1 MVILQAFECLV
12 YYCFY
17 MLSKSQISFIK
28 SLHQKK
34 YRKETG
40 FFIIEGIKSIVEFLN
55 SDYQLHSIY
64 YTAQNFPALPKVK
77 TNINLFEVT
86 ETELQ
91 KISTLQ
97 TPQGILAL
105 VHIPPKQVVN
115 FNALKNSFSLV
126 LDDVQDPGN
135 FGTIIRTADWFGI
148 KNVICSE
155 NTVEAYNPKTVQST
169 MGSLCRVNVV
179 YTPLL
184 PFLAAAN
191 LPIFGALL
199 NGDNM
204 YQTKWG
210 NEGLIL
216 LGNEGHGI
224 SDLLLEKINIPVTI
238 PRFGEAESLNVA
250 VSAAIFCSEISRNQ

>member
-1 MVILQAFECLV
+1 
-12 YYCFY
+12 

-34 YRKETG
+34 YRKENG
-40 FFIIEGIKSIVEFLN
+40 IFIIEGIKSIVEFLN

-64 YTAQNFPALPKVK
+64 YTSKISATLPKV
-77 TNINLFEVT
+77 TANINLFEVT

-97 TPQGILAL
+97 TPQSILAL
-105 VHIPPKQVVN
+105 VHIPVQKEID
-115 FNALKNSFSLV
+115 LNSLNNQFSLV

-148 KNVICSE
+148 KNIICSE

-169 MGSLCRVNVV
+169 MGSLCRVNIR
-179 YTPLL
+179 YTLL
-184 PFLAAAN
+184 NGFLSKTK
-191 LPIFGALL
+191 LPIYGALL
-199 NGDNM
+199 NGSNI
-204 YQTKWG
+204 YKTQWA

-224 SDLLLEKINIPVTI
+224 SKELIEKINFPVTI

-250 VSAAIFCSEISRNQ
+250 VSAAIFCSEIKRA

>member
-1 MVILQAFECLV
+1 
-12 YYCFY
+12 
-17 MLSKSQISFIK
+17 MLSKSQISYIK

-34 YRKETG
+34 YRKESG
-40 FFIIEGIKSIVEFLN
+40 IFIIEGIKSIEEFIK
-55 SDYQLHSIY
+55 SSYIIHSIY
-64 YTAQNFPALPKVK
+64 YTNQFASLLPKNATK
-77 TNINLFEVT
+77 IKLFEVNNA
-86 ETELQ
+86 ELE

-105 VHIPPKQVVN
+105 VYIPVQQELL
-115 FNALKNSFSLV
+115 LKNLENCFSLV

-148 KNVICSE
+148 KNIICSE

-169 MGSLCRVNVV
+169 MGSLCRVNII
-179 YTPLL
+179 YTNLNT
-184 PFLAAAN
+184 FVTSAN

-199 NGDNM
+199 NGNNIYDTN
-204 YQTKWG
+204 WG

-224 SDLLLEKINIPVTI
+224 SDELIGKINTPVTI
-238 PRFGEAESLNVA
+238 PRFGKAESLNVA
-250 VSAAIFCSEISRNQ
+250 VSAAIFCSELRRSNK

>member
-1 MVILQAFECLV
+1 
-12 YYCFY
+12 

-34 YRKETG
+34 YRKENG
-40 FFIIEGIKSIVEFLN
+40 IFIIEGIKSIVEFLK

-64 YTAQNFPALPKVK
+64 YTPKISSSLPKVSA
-77 TNINLFEVT
+77 NINLFEVT

-97 TPQGILAL
+97 TPQSILAL
-105 VHIPPKQVVN
+105 VHIP
-115 FNALKNSFSLV
+115 ALKEIEVDKLRNQFSLV

-135 FGTIIRTADWFGI
+135 LGTIIRTADWFGI
-148 KNVICSE
+148 KNIICSE

-169 MGSLCRVNVV
+169 MGSLCRVNIH
-179 YTPLL
+179 YTSLNN
-184 PFLAAAN
+184 FLDKTE
-191 LPIFGALL
+191 LPIYGALL
-199 NGDNM
+199 NGESI
-204 YQTKWG
+204 YKTKWG

-224 SDLLLEKINIPVTI
+224 SKELIEKINVPVTI

-250 VSAAIFCSEISRNQ
+250 VSAAIFCSEVMR